1 MNRTRKSTD
10 LAPEGAWVK
19 SSYSSG
25 AEGNCVEAANLASEI
40 GIRDSKDKAGPA
52 LVFPRSSWAA
62 FVASLSAGELGIR
75 A

>member
-1 MNRTRKSTD
+1 MNRTRTSTD
-10 LAPEGAWVK
+10 LAPDDAWFK

-25 AEGNCVEAANLASEI
+25 AEGNCVEATDLAPQV

-52 LVFPRSSWAA
+52 LVFPRSAWTT
-62 FVASLSAGELGIR
+62 FVTSLGEGELAPR